1 MLDDDVEDDLAE
13 MLQSMSLEEEPYF
26 EEDLECYAPFNQD
39 IVDYVFKEYE
49 CTENNEELEDDGE
62 ELIEEEAIEEE
73 NITEREKVSH
83 DDALSFLRSLELY
96 YEQQGEIIQVGNVS
110 KMMREIH
117 SKQVKC
123 LVQKSIHH
131 YFWIRITFE
140 NDFSVVTVLSS

>member
-1 MLDDDVEDDLAE
+1 M
-13 MLQSMSLEEEPYF
+13 
-26 EEDLECYAPFNQD
+26 
-39 IVDYVFKEYE
+39 
-49 CTENNEELEDDGE
+49 TGE

-131 YFWIRITFE
+131 YF
-140 NDFSVVTVLSS
+140 